1 MYNNKKLFV
10 HAAWIINSVVEYE
23 RENMHSIR
31 VQYVHFFSVR
41 KPFVFAAIRLCVRIS
56 SLDVQLH
63 YLWKYQRFDATQC
76 LIDFELVVSLN
87 AGLVFLYGDYHING
101 VFLIFL

>member
-1 MYNNKKLFV
+1 
-10 HAAWIINSVVEYE
+10 
-23 RENMHSIR
+23 MHSIR

-63 YLWKYQRFDATQC
+63 YLWKYQRFDAIQC
-76 LIDFELVVSLN
+76 LIDFELVVSSN